1 MGRSLIQTVNQS
13 EQAVAENGIFALGTV
28 QRRYGRDLRLSGNGI
43 EATGTGYFTITAS
56 VSIAP
61 TAAGAAT
68 VALFDNGAQIPG
80 AMAYGTAAAA
90 GDPVN
95 LAIVSTIR
103 RGCCCAGA
111 DSLTLVLVEGA
122 GTAQNVSLRV
132 TEE

>member
-80 AMAYGTAAAA
+80 AIAYGTAAAA

>member
-1 MGRSLIQTVNQS
+1 MSRSLIQTVNQS

-28 QRRYGRDLRLSGNGI
+28 QRRYGKDLRLSGNGI
-43 EATGTGYFTITAS
+43 EATGTGYFSITAS

-68 VALFDNGAQIPG
+68 VALYDNGVQIPG
-80 AMAYGTAAAA
+80 AIAYGTAAAA

-122 GTAQNVSLRV
+122 GTAQNVSVRV
-132 TEE
+132 KEE

>member
-13 EQAVAENGIFALGTV
+13 EQAVAENGILALGTV

-68 VALFDNGAQIPG
+68 VALYDNGAQIPG
-80 AMAYGTAAAA
+80 AIAYGTAAAA

>member
-1 MGRSLIQTVNQS
+1 MSRSLIQTVNQS
-13 EQAVAENGIFALGTV
+13 EQAAAENGILALGTV

-43 EATGTGYFTITAS
+43 EATGTGYFSIEAS
-56 VSIAP
+56 VSVAP
-61 TAAGAAT
+61 TAAGPVT
-68 VALFDNGAQIPG
+68 VALYDNGVQVPG
-80 AMAYGTAAAA
+80 AIAYGSAAAA

-111 DSLTLVLVEGA
+111 DSLTLVLVEGTGA
-122 GTAQNVSLRV
+122 AQNVSMRV

>member
-1 MGRSLIQTVNQS
+1 MSRSLIQTVNQS
-13 EQAVAENGIFALGTV
+13 EQAIAENGIFALGTV
-28 QRRYGRDLRLSGNGI
+28 QRRYGKDLRLSGNGI
-43 EATGTGYFTITAS
+43 EATGTGYFSITAS

-68 VALFDNGAQIPG
+68 VALYDNGVQIPG
-80 AMAYGTAAAA
+80 AIAYGTAAAA

-122 GTAQNVSLRV
+122 GTAQNVSMRV

>member
-13 EQAVAENGIFALGTV
+13 EQAVAENGILALGTV

-80 AMAYGTAAAA
+80 AIAYGTAAAA

-111 DSLTLVLVEGA
+111 DSLTLVLVDGA

>member
-13 EQAVAENGIFALGTV
+13 EQSIAENGIFALGTV

-80 AMAYGTAAAA
+80 AIAYGTAAAA

-111 DSLTLVLVEGA
+111 DSLTLVLVDGA

>member
-1 MGRSLIQTVNQS
+1 MSRSLIQTVNQS

-28 QRRYGRDLRLSGNGI
+28 QRRYGKDLRLSGNGI
-43 EATGTGYFTITAS
+43 EATGTGYFSIAAS

-68 VALFDNGAQIPG
+68 VALYDNGVQIPG
-80 AMAYGTAAAA
+80 AIAYGTAAAA

-111 DSLTLVLVEGA
+111 DSLTLVLVEGT
-122 GTAQNVSLRV
+122 GTAQNVSMRV

>member
-13 EQAVAENGIFALGTV
+13 EQAVAENGIFAIGTV

-80 AMAYGTAAAA
+80 AIAYGTAAAA

>member
-28 QRRYGRDLRLSGNGI
+28 QRRYGKDLRLSGNGI
-43 EATGTGYFTITAS
+43 EATGTGYFTIAAS

-68 VALFDNGAQIPG
+68 VALFDNGVQIPG
-80 AMAYGTAAAA
+80 AIAYGTAAAA

-95 LAIVSTIR
+95 LAIISTIR

-122 GTAQNVSLRV
+122 GTAQNVSMRV

>member
-28 QRRYGRDLRLSGNGI
+28 QRRYGKDLRLSGNGI
-43 EATGTGYFTITAS
+43 EATGAGYFTIAAS

-68 VALFDNGAQIPG
+68 VALFDNGVQIPG
-80 AMAYGTAAAA
+80 AIAYGTAAAA

-95 LAIVSTIR
+95 LAIISTIR

>member
-68 VALFDNGAQIPG
+68 VALYDNGAQIPG
-80 AMAYGTAAAA
+80 AIAYGTAAAA

>member
-80 AMAYGTAAAA
+80 AIAYGTAAAA

-132 TEE
+132 MEE

>member
-13 EQAVAENGIFALGTV
+13 EQAVAENGILALGTV

-80 AMAYGTAAAA
+80 AIAYGTAAAA

>member
-13 EQAVAENGIFALGTV
+13 EQSIAENGIFALGTV

-80 AMAYGTAAAA
+80 AIAYGTAAAA